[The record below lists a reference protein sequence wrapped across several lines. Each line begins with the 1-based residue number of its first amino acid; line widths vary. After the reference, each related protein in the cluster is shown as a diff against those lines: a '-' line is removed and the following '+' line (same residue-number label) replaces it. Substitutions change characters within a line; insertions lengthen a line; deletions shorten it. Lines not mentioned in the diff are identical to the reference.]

1 MKPLSDNM
9 IDWIIEHQI
18 EQQEIWLEEQ
28 AENYYLSIIEE
39 DDDAN

>member
-28 AENYYLSIIEE
+28 ADNYYPNIIEE
-39 DDDAN
+39 DDDD

>member
-1 MKPLSDNM
+1 MTPLSDNM

-28 AENYYLSIIEE
+28 SENYYLSII
-39 DDDAN
+39 DDDDDSN